1 MRTGSLLLCPSGTSS
16 TYHPVERTFREN
28 LERTGIIQDSLL
40 EVVRQWYV
48 LVRQWYVK
56 SNHENPVRTL
66 RFSMVVRVARLFSII
81 NAWKKEKQEY
91 VYIRY
96 IRLSLIEMACH
107 TYHHPFLPG
116 RTYTFCFTKDVPP
129 AYQGVPH
136 AHRTSKKRGRTYTF
150 PPKKDVPPSR
160 VPNLEPVKDEG
171 ENFHSSVG
179 AAFPAHLVCASLSN
193 CHRRR
198 RAERKSVSAARSLCR
213 GRDEMCAHN
222 EDV

>member
-1 MRTGSLLLCPSGTSS
+1 MRTGSLLLCPSGTSN

-28 LERTGIIQDSLL
+28 LDRTGIIQDSLL
-40 EVVRQWYV
+40 EVARQWYV
-48 LVRQWYVK
+48 LARQWYVK
-56 SNHENPVRTL
+56 SNHENPVRTS

-96 IRLSLIEMACH
+96 IRLSLLEMACH

-129 AYQGVPH
+129 TYQGVPH
-136 AHRTSKKRGRTYTF
+136 AHQTSKRRGRTYTF
-150 PPKKDVPPSR
+150 PSKKDVPPSR

-171 ENFHSSVG
+171 ENFHSLVG
-179 AAFPAHLVCASLSN
+179 ATLSRASRLRAPLRLPSTPTSGEEKRE
-193 CHRRR
+193 RRPFSMPGKR
-198 RAERKSVSAARSLCR
+198 RGVRP
-213 GRDEMCAHN
+213 
-222 EDV
+222 